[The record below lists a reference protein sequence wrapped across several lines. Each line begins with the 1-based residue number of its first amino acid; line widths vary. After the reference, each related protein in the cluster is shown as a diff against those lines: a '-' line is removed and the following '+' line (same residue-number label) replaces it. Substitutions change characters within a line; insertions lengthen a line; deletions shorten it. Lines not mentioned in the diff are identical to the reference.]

1 MSSPYGS
8 YGYDSPHYPS
18 VGAWGTSTVGEQ
30 MKEALTR
37 EGFALF
43 MALREQI
50 MQPAPQ
56 NRMSIRPSVSAG
68 VRAWW
73 QTTAQPLFSYFG
85 DWIRSGPLQNV
96 SSWATRLAQLR
107 REAAQL
113 GLLVLPSAFFDAVDA
128 ELAR

>member
-1 MSSPYGS
+1 MRGPYAYS
-8 YGYDSPHYPS
+8 NPYYPS
-18 VGAWGTSTVGEQ
+18 VGAWGTSTVGEE

-37 EGFALF
+37 EGLALF

-56 NRMSIRPSVSAG
+56 NRMVIRPSVSAG
-68 VRAWW
+68 VAHWW
-73 QTTAQPLFSYFG
+73 QTTAQPLFTYFG
-85 DWIRSGPLQNV
+85 DWLRRGPLQNV
-96 SSWATRLAQLR
+96 SSWVTQLAQLR

-113 GLLVLPSAFFDAVDA
+113 GLLALPSAFFDAVDA